1 MHAQLKKMT
10 RAFFEN
16 LIPDNK
22 KIRNSCIRTFY
33 GGAMKFIDE
42 MNLKGKRVLCRFD
55 FNVPLDNSQ
64 NITDDTRIRAVLPTI
79 NYALDEGAAVIMISH
94 LGRPKG
100 KPNPKYSLAPVA
112 KRLSRFLGKDV
123 QMLNDCIG
131 DDVKAHIEKMV
142 PGDLVLL
149 ENLRFYPEEE
159 ANDDHFAQELA
170 GFGDVYI
177 DDAFGNAH
185 RIHASNVG
193 ITQFIQECGAGFL
206 IKKELNYLK
215 KVLDNPARPF
225 VAIIGGSKV
234 SDKLEALLNL
244 IHRVDKMIIG
254 GGMAFTFLKAQ
265 GFEIGKSIFE
275 EPLMEKALEILKEA
289 KELGVKLYLPID
301 CVIAEDK
308 NAAAE
313 TKIVPIQEINPNWMG
328 LDIGPATITLF
339 SEALSNAKTIVWNGP
354 MGMFEIDAF
363 GRGTAALA
371 HSVANTYALSI
382 VGGGDTDVAI
392 NKTGEQDKITY
403 ISTGGGASLELLEGK
418 ELPAVKALDRC

>member
-1 MHAQLKKMT
+1 
-10 RAFFEN
+10 
-16 LIPDNK
+16 
-22 KIRNSCIRTFY
+22 
-33 GGAMKFIDE
+33 MKFIDE
-42 MNLKGKRVLCRFD
+42 MSLKGKKVLCRFD

-79 NYALDEGAAVIMISH
+79 NYALDEGASVIMISH

-100 KPNPKYSLAPVA
+100 KQDPKYSLAPVA

-123 QMLNDCIG
+123 KMLNDCIG
-131 DDVKAHIEKMV
+131 EEVKATLEKLM
-142 PGDLVLL
+142 PGELVLL
-149 ENLRFYPEEE
+149 ENLRFHPEEE
-159 ANDDHFAQELA
+159 TNDDAFARELA
-170 GFGDVYI
+170 GHGDVYI

-185 RIHASNVG
+185 RVHASNVG

-215 KVLDNPARPF
+215 KVVEHPARPF

-234 SDKLEALLNL
+234 SGKLEALVNL
-244 IHRVDKMIIG
+244 MRRVDKMIIG

-265 GFEIGKSIFE
+265 GFEIGKSIVE
-275 EPLMEKALEILKEA
+275 DHLTDKALDIMKVA

-301 CVIAEDK
+301 CIIAEDMT
-308 NAAAE
+308 AEAE

-339 SEALSNAKTIVWNGP
+339 TEALSNAKTIVWNGP

-363 GRGTAALA
+363 GRGTAALV

-382 VGGGDTDVAI
+382 VGGGDTDVAV
-392 NKTGEQDKITY
+392 NKTGEQDRITY